1 MVVSLVSLGFIFLN
15 VKKRKK
21 AGNVTRENVQADDKI
36 FNITQINT
44 GKNRRKCFRVKV
56 DNIYCIIK
64 FIDFGNSKLN
74 KLKNRTINGYI
85 ENISLSGLKIVSDY
99 ELPVRSDIRI
109 TISFK
114 LEDYVFTME
123 GKIVRREDHI
133 EKKYVGYGVEFLELL
148 PNQRKQLNMLLNKM
162 YNLKHAHAL

>member
-1 MVVSLVSLGFIFLN
+1 MSLVSLGFTFLS
-15 VKKRKK
+15 KEKRKK
-21 AGNVTRENVQADDKI
+21 AGSVSSEIIQAEDK
-36 FNITQINT
+36 FVNKTQIYT
-44 GKNRRKCFRVKV
+44 GKNRRKCFRVEV

-64 FIDFGNSKLN
+64 FIDFANSKLN

-114 LEDYVFTME
+114 LEDYVFTMK

-133 EKKYVGYGVEFLELL
+133 ENKYVGYGVEFLELL
-148 PNQRKQLNMLLNKM
+148 PNQRKQLNMLLNKI